1 VIHRQ
6 DLQFPEKDTAL
17 REDVHALGGLVG
29 EVLRDQGGE
38 RLFDAVEGDRL
49 AAIGRREGRADS
61 AALLVARTAG
71 REAGEARDLI
81 RAFSAWFEV
90 VNLAERVHRV
100 RRRREYLL
108 RNDRPQPGG
117 IGDCMY
123 KLKRAGYDAQQV
135 LDLLSGVTIY
145 PVFTAH
151 PTESMRRTILRK
163 HQQIADMMIERLDPT
178 LTPFERR
185 SLWERIRMEVTSGW
199 QTESHPRERLTV
211 ADEREHALFY
221 LAEVIYRVVPAL
233 YEEVAL
239 WLQTV
244 FGLPPELS
252 RMPLILRFG
261 SWVGGDMDGNTE
273 VHAKAIRETLARQQ
287 QRVISAYFQ
296 ECRSLADKLSQSAG
310 RVAASSEL
318 EARIAEYD
326 ILLPKAREAAS
337 TRHDRMPYRIFFA
350 QVAER
355 LRTTYEGR
363 PNHYESADQFVRDIQ
378 LVAAS
383 LKANHGRHAGL
394 FPVERLLCRAL
405 TFGFHLATL
414 DVRQHA
420 EVHREVIAQGLGRA
434 DWPGLP
440 AAERSRALCESIARD
455 RGPTA
460 GFDAAGRRTL
470 AVFEAM
476 IQGRNKFGERAVGDY
491 VVSGT
496 ESADDVQSV
505 LLLAR
510 WANITDRTTGEVP
523 LDVVP
528 ALESMRALEGAG
540 VVLKSLL
547 DEPSYRRHLAA
558 RGGRQNVLL
567 GFSESNQAVGIA
579 ASRHAIYQAQVELVA
594 AAAEAGIDLALFYG
608 RGGPS
613 SRGGGPIGRLA
624 EDAPDGAT
632 RGRLRA
638 TEQGEGISNSYGLK
652 RIALRSF
659 EKAVFAVAMDRI
671 EQPRPTGRERELRA
685 LMGSIA
691 AASAARYRALVHE
704 RPGFEQF
711 FREVTPVDV
720 IERMQIGG
728 RLAGRAGDGVAAV
741 RPVPWVY
748 AWMQSRHVLP
758 GWYGVGTGLEAAARE
773 QGSEALKAALKDW
786 TFLGN
791 LLDDV
796 ELDLVRADLDIATH
810 YEQLATGD
818 VAGIVSEI
826 RSEHALTRRWVTEL
840 RGEADLLDSRPALQ
854 RATMLRSPYGDP
866 MHLMQVDLLRR
877 WRAGGRADAALFE
890 ALLASVSGIALA
902 LQATG

>member
-1 VIHRQ
+1 MIHRQ

-38 RLFDAVEGDRL
+38 RLLALVEGDRV
-49 AAIGRREGRADS
+49 AAIARREGRTEGPVELA
-61 AALLVARTAG
+61 ARTAG
-71 REAGEARDLI
+71 RDAGDARDLI
-81 RAFSAWFEV
+81 RAFSTWFEV

-108 RNDRPQPGG
+108 TSDHPQPGG

-123 KLKRAGYDAQQV
+123 KLKRAGYDAQKV
-135 LDLLSGVTIY
+135 LELLSGVTIY

-163 HQQIADMMIERLDPT
+163 HQHIADMMIERLDPT
-178 LTPFERR
+178 QTPFERR
-185 SLWERIRMEVTSGW
+185 SVWERIRMEVTSGW
-199 QTESHPRERLTV
+199 QTEAHPRERLTV

-233 YEEVAL
+233 YEEIAL
-239 WLQTV
+239 WMQTV
-244 FGLPPELS
+244 FGLPPELG

-261 SWVGGDMDGNTE
+261 SWVGGDMDGNSD
-273 VHAKAIRETLARQQ
+273 VHAKAIRESLHRQH
-287 QRVISAYFQ
+287 QRIISAYFQ
-296 ECRSLADKLSQSAG
+296 ECRALADRLSQSAG
-310 RVAASSEL
+310 RVGTSAEI

-326 ILLPKAREAAS
+326 ILVPQAREAAS
-337 TRHDRMPYRIFFA
+337 TRHDRMPYRIFLA
-350 QVAER
+350 QVGER
-355 LRTTYEGR
+355 LRMTYDGR

-378 LVAAS
+378 LLAS
-383 LKANHGRHAGL
+383 SLRDNNGRHAGL

-420 EVHREVIAQGLGRA
+420 SVHREVVAQGLGRA
-434 DWPGLP
+434 DWGAL
-440 AAERSRALCESIARD
+440 AAADRSAAMCDSISRD
-455 RGPTA
+455 RGPA
-460 GFDAAGRRTL
+460 EGFDAVGRRTL

-476 IQGRNKFGERAVGDY
+476 QQGRNRYGERAVGDY
-491 VVSGT
+491 IVSGT
-496 ESADDVQSV
+496 ASADDVLSV

-510 WANITDRTTGEVP
+510 WANITDRTLGEVP

-528 ALESMRALEGAG
+528 LIETVSALDGAG
-540 VVLKSLL
+540 PLLRSLL
-547 DEPSYRRHLAA
+547 AEPSYRRHLLA
-558 RGGRQNVLL
+558 RGRRQTVLL
-567 GFSESNQAVGIA
+567 GYSEGNQAIGIA
-579 ASRHAIYQAQVELVA
+579 ASRHAIYQAQVELIA
-594 AAAEAGIDLALFYG
+594 AAAEASVDLALFYG
-608 RGGPS
+608 RGGPA
-613 SRGGGPIGRLA
+613 SRGGGPLEQLV

-638 TEQGEGISNSYGLK
+638 TEQGEGISNSYGLR

-671 EQPRPTGRERELRA
+671 EPPRATARERELRA

-691 AASAARYRALVHE
+691 AASRARYRGLVHGQ
-704 RPGFEQF
+704 PGFTRF
-711 FREVTPVDV
+711 FRDATPIDV

-728 RLAGRAGDGVAAV
+728 REARRDGEDAGSV

-748 AWMQSRHVLP
+748 AWAQSRHVLP
-758 GWYGVGTGLEAAARE
+758 GWFGFGTGLEAAARE
-773 QGSEALKAALKDW
+773 HGVGSLEKALADW
-786 TFLGN
+786 SFLAN
-791 LLDDV
+791 LVENV
-796 ELDLVRADLDIATH
+796 ELDLVRADLEIAAH
-810 YEQLATGD
+810 YEGLAGGD
-818 VAGIVSEI
+818 AATISAEI
-826 RSEHALTRRWVTEL
+826 RREHALATRWVTAIQ
-840 RGEADLLDSRPALQ
+840 GEANLLDTRPAMQ
-854 RATMLRSPYGDP
+854 RAVVLRAPYGDP

-877 WRAGGRADAALFE
+877 WRAGGRVDAGQFD

-902 LQATG
+902 LQVTG